1 MFKLINI
8 LNITPRSL
16 LLALFFFLLLC
27 GCQAADPGPT
37 EAPPEP
43 TSGSNE
49 ETAESESDEVT
60 ENDQTEAQSDPI
72 EEPDGPTPVA
82 TATDGPTQNPPT
94 TVPTVMPTAPPPPT
108 QRVNTP
114 TPLPAPTH
122 EAELEQAD
130 QVVGDGT
137 SASCTAAALQ
147 KAVDKGGEVRFNC
160 GGQTTIFIDQT
171 IEITENIILDG
182 NGIITLD
189 GRQDRLLIKTTD
201 RLTVTFRNLRFQ
213 NGWTGQQGGALQIG
227 FWNNLTVEAS
237 TFINNR
243 STKNE
248 AACDGGGA
256 IFIGGGSV
264 ARILNSHFEGNVAN
278 NGGGI
283 NSLRSQLTVTGSSFV
298 NNHATHTD
306 QINSFGDCGGGGA
319 IYIDGTRKPEDGG
332 PDPIMLRDNDF
343 FGNTTNNHGGAIFLA
358 VRTGEK
364 TTIANT
370 VFEQNR
376 VTFIPSMDQSGTGG
390 AIWYGPG
397 VGDVSGHNLTIQN
410 SSFVG
415 NFAEKQG
422 GGLWLR
428 APVTIQN
435 SNFHQNL
442 VLNPADLG
450 PDDWEKG
457 IGGAMAVEGEVRVVL
472 ENSRVTENR
481 AGFAGGGIM
490 GQNVAAR
497 NTVIANN
504 STDWTKG
511 LQQNCTH
518 ALVNWGGNAQ
528 YLAGHEKEDHT
539 LESNCGEDIPLE
551 ER

>member
-1 MFKLINI
+1 MRVLLTLLIF
-8 LNITPRSL
+8 
-16 LLALFFFLLLC
+16 ALV
-27 GCQAADPGPT
+27 GCQSAAPDP
-37 EAPPEP
+37 
-43 TSGSNE
+43 
-49 ETAESESDEVT
+49 AESTALPSAEAEESTTRSEEDEKAVPT
-60 ENDQTEAQSDPI
+60 QNESNPVD
-72 EEPDGPTPVA
+72 EPDGPTPVA
-82 TATDGPTQNPPT
+82 TATGAPTVVEPT
-94 TVPTVMPTAPPPPT
+94 AVPTLMPTAQPPPT
-108 QRVNTP
+108 QRPNTP

-122 EAELEQAD
+122 AAELEQAD

-137 SASCTAAALQ
+137 NESCTAEALQ
-147 KAVDKGGEVRFNC
+147 KAVDKGGEIRFNC
-160 GGQTTIFIDQT
+160 GGQTTIFIDQS
-171 IEITENIILDG
+171 IEISENTILDG

-227 FWNNLTVEAS
+227 FWNNVTIEAS

-243 STKNE
+243 STKND

-264 ARILNSHFEGNVAN
+264 ARIQNSHFEGNVAN
-278 NGGGI
+278 NGGAI
-283 NSLRSQLTVTGSSFV
+283 NSLRSQITVTGSSFI

-306 QINSFGDCGGGGA
+306 QINGFGDCGGGGG

-332 PDPIMLRDNDF
+332 PDPITLRDNDF

-376 VTFIPSMDQSGTGG
+376 VTFIPSMAQSGTGG

-397 VGDVSGHNLTIQN
+397 VGDVSGHTLTIQN

-428 APVTIQN
+428 APTTIEN
-435 SNFHQNL
+435 SIFRENL

-457 IGGAMAVEGEVRVVL
+457 IGGALAVEGEVRVVL
-472 ENSRVTENR
+472 ENSRVTDNR

-490 GQNVAAR
+490 GQNVAAK

-504 STDWTKG
+504 ATDWTKG

-528 YLAGHEKEDHT
+528 YLAGHEKEDHA